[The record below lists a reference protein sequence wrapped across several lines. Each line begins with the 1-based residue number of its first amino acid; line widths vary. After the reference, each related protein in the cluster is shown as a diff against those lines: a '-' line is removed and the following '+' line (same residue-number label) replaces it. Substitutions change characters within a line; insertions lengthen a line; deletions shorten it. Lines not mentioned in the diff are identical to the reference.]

1 MMMDYEMGWG
11 WGFGWI
17 GMILFWL
24 VPILLVLV
32 AVKYLF
38 TGKSQTGTGQ
48 VEGNDRALA
57 ILEEKYARGE
67 INREAFLQ
75 KRDDLN
81 RS

>member
-1 MMMDYEMGWG
+1 MMMDYEMG

-24 VPILLVLV
+24 VPILLVLI
-32 AVKYLF
+32 AVKYLL
-38 TGKSQTGTGQ
+38 TGKSQTGNGPR
-48 VEGNDRALA
+48 EGNDQALT

-67 INREAFLQ
+67 INREEFLH
-75 KRDDLN
+75 KRDDLK